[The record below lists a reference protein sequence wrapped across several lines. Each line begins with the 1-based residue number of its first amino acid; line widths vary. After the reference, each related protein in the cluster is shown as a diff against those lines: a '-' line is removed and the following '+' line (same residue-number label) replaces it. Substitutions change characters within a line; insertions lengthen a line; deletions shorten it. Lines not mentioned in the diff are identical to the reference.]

1 MMPVTRITVLLPA
14 VLILAAGCATKNWV
28 REALGQKEVAIN
40 QQVDQ
45 RLDQRDT
52 KIGERITGVDG
63 RVSGVDGRVS
73 AEVQRV
79 DGRLGTM
86 DTSINQANATATSAR
101 DTGNSALA
109 KADGVDQRL
118 TRLWSNRYSPKV
130 VETTE
135 VYFGFDRAD
144 LDDGAQT
151 ALLALVKELQANPAL
166 TVELAGYTDTK
177 GPREYNYQ
185 LSQRRVEA
193 VRRYLADKG
202 VLLARIQ
209 AVGLG
214 PVTVA
219 KTPEAQKR
227 RVTAKLLI
235 DQD

>member
-1 MMPVTRITVLLPA
+1 MGFNQASSVRLVPTPAAAGGNKRRQRMMPVTRITVLLPA

-101 DTGNSALA
+101 D
-109 KADGVDQRL
+109 
-118 TRLWSNRYSPKV
+118 
-130 VETTE
+130 
-135 VYFGFDRAD
+135 
-144 LDDGAQT
+144 
-151 ALLALVKELQANPAL
+151 
-166 TVELAGYTDTK
+166 
-177 GPREYNYQ
+177 
-185 LSQRRVEA
+185 
-193 VRRYLADKG
+193 
-202 VLLARIQ
+202 
-209 AVGLG
+209 
-214 PVTVA
+214 
-219 KTPEAQKR
+219 
-227 RVTAKLLI
+227 
-235 DQD
+235 